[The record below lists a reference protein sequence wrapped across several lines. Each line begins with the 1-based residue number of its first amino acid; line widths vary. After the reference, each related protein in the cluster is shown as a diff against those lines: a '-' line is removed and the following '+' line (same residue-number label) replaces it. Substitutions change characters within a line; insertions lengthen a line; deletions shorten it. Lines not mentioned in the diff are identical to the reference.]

1 MNISAITTTAVD
13 QSQKTNQRSSL
24 DAKPEQQP
32 VATQQEQANSVS
44 ALSKSIDSTFQD
56 LAAKPDVDM
65 DKVAMMKA
73 AIASGEFKINIDETV
88 NAMVELHK
96 K

>member
-1 MNISAITTTAVD
+1 MNISAITTTAVE

-32 VATQQEQANSVS
+32 AAAKQEQVNSVS

-65 DKVAMMKA
+65 DKVAQMKA

>member
-32 VATQQEQANSVS
+32 VATKQEPANSVS

>member
-1 MNISAITTTAVD
+1 MNISAITTTAVE

-24 DAKPEQQP
+24 DAKPEQQT
-32 VATQQEQANSVS
+32 VAAKQEQVNSVS

-65 DKVAMMKA
+65 DKVAQMKA

>member
-1 MNISAITTTAVD
+1 MNISAITPTAVE

-24 DAKPEQQP
+24 DAKPAHQP
-32 VATQQEQANSVS
+32 VAAKQAQVNSVS

-88 NAMVELHK
+88 NAIVELHK

>member
-1 MNISAITTTAVD
+1 MNISAITTTALE

-24 DAKPEQQP
+24 DAKPEQQT
-32 VATQQEQANSVS
+32 VAAKQEQVNSVS

-65 DKVAMMKA
+65 DKVAQMKA

>member
-1 MNISAITTTAVD
+1 MNISAITTTAVE

-24 DAKPEQQP
+24 NVTPEQQP
-32 VATQQEQANSVS
+32 IAAKQEQVNSVS
-44 ALSKSIDSTFQD
+44 ALSKSIDSTFQG
-56 LAAKPDVDM
+56 LASQPEVDM
-65 DKVAMMKA
+65 DKVAQMKA
-73 AIASGEFKINIDETV
+73 AIASGEFKIDIDETV

>member
-1 MNISAITTTAVD
+1 MNINAITTTALE
-13 QSQKTNQRSSL
+13 QSQKINQRSSL

-32 VATQQEQANSVS
+32 VATKQEQANSVS

>member
-32 VATQQEQANSVS
+32 VATKQEQENSVS

>member
-1 MNISAITTTAVD
+1 MNISAITTTAVE

-32 VATQQEQANSVS
+32 VATKQEQVNSVS

>member
-1 MNISAITTTAVD
+1 
-13 QSQKTNQRSSL
+13 
-24 DAKPEQQP
+24 
-32 VATQQEQANSVS
+32 VS

-65 DKVAMMKA
+65 DKVAQMKA